1 MNRTL
6 SAVIATLFALPLCAQ
21 APEPPAADTSKVVA
35 VINNE
40 KITQAKLDQM
50 YSHVSAQMRAEYD
63 ENGGKA
69 AFLDNYLRKRLLLQE
84 AAKTGFDKRPDV
96 QADMESAKEAALFDR
111 YVRDVVAAPII
122 TDADVKKYYDEHPSE
137 FARSEQVKVRH
148 LVVVGNGAGP
158 RPKTKEQAM
167 ELIQQIAGELLQ
179 KNALPPGVDP
189 AGAARIRL
197 SNFAEEARRYSED
210 GSAQQG
216 GDLGWN
222 ARGVLDPTFE
232 EAAFNMRPGI
242 VSGIIETRFGY
253 HLIFVEDKKPAG
265 QASFDE
271 VKGDIRESLF
281 AQRAADVMQAVARL
295 TKELQA
301 TSKIAVYSENIK

>member
-1 MNRTL
+1 
-6 SAVIATLFALPLCAQ
+6 
-21 APEPPAADTSKVVA
+21 
-35 VINNE
+35 
-40 KITQAKLDQM
+40 
-50 YSHVSAQMRAEYD
+50 
-63 ENGGKA
+63 
-69 AFLDNYLRKRLLLQE
+69 
-84 AAKTGFDKRPDV
+84 
-96 QADMESAKEAALFDR
+96 
-111 YVRDVVAAPII
+111 
-122 TDADVKKYYDEHPSE
+122 
-137 FARSEQVKVRH
+137 
-148 LVVVGNGAGP
+148 
-158 RPKTKEQAM
+158 
-167 ELIQQIAGELLQ
+167 
-179 KNALPPGVDP
+179 
-189 AGAARIRL
+189 
-197 SNFAEEARRYSED
+197 SED

-301 TSKIAVYSENIK
+301 TSKIAVYPENIK